1 MFWILSEGY
10 IWRLCLPW
18 LQIQP
23 LLINQTQTVSVVVI
37 SRYLNQVV
45 LIHTSKLSALLKFMP
60 PNTHCLDMSEEP
72 AYSCISSSGV
82 IILTLTEQKLAG
94 WSSFSAKRD
103 RKILIRPI
111 KLPSQFIFQTQYKI
125 DLSIQSKTERYQF
138 VPFEQPSTQFLRTW

>member
-1 MFWILSEGY
+1 MALS
-10 IWRLCLPW
+10 
-18 LQIQP
+18 
-23 LLINQTQTVSVVVI
+23 VSVVVI

-82 IILTLTEQKLAG
+82 IILPLTEQKLAR

-125 DLSIQSKTERYQF
+125 DLSIQSKRERYQF
-138 VPFEQPSTQFLRTW
+138 VLFEQSSTQLQELDKAAKSIRKLIWTWKSRSKFTLQCA